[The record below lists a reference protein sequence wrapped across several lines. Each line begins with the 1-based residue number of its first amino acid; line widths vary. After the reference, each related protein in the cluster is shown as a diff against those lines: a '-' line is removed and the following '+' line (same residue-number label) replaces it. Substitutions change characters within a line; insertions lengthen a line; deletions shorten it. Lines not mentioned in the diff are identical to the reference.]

1 MEFVSTTELLS
12 NVSHRPISDL
22 CLSAEAVRVGQ
33 MLYVLKSSRAIPI
46 EIKTDSVIS
55 KPLKRSIDVG
65 QKSFRDLDTLRQ
77 QFTST
82 PGMKK
87 LNQYTMMA
95 AIPPDEKVLKFNTAK
110 ERDNM
115 NAVTS
120 CPKRSSTLKTKRNE

>member
-1 MEFVSTTELLS
+1 M
-12 NVSHRPISDL
+12 SHRPISDL